1 MGILP
6 LQYGSGDSAA
16 SLGIDG
22 AETYS
27 ITGLSGGITPRQ
39 TAHVTATK
47 DDGATVEFDVTV
59 RIDGPA
65 EVEYYRNGG
74 ILQMVLRQMLAG

>member
-1 MGILP
+1 M
-6 LQYGSGDSAA
+6 
-16 SLGIDG
+16 
-22 AETYS
+22 
-27 ITGLSGGITPRQ
+27 
-39 TAHVTATK
+39 
-47 DDGATVEFDVTV
+47 TV